1 MSKPRRTRRSPV
13 RHLEKPGGRR
23 RFLIASTVVLAVGIA
38 VGVMFLRGPAGG
50 FEMLEGRWQRP
61 DGGYIVEIR
70 GVDSSGKI
78 DAVYLNPTPI
88 NVARADATRDGSTL
102 QVFVELRAPN
112 YPGSSTKDRK
122 STRLNS
128 SHLVI

>member
-1 MSKPRRTRRSPV
+1 MSRPRRTRRSPV

-23 RFLIASTVVLAVGIA
+23 GFLIASTVVLAVGIA

-50 FEMLEGRWQRP
+50 FEVLEGRWQRP
-61 DGGYIVEIR
+61 DGGYIFEIP

-78 DAVYLNPTPI
+78 DAGYLKPTPI

-102 QVFVELRAPN
+102 QGLVQRGAPELP
-112 YPGSSTKDRK
+112 
-122 STRLNS
+122 
-128 SHLVI
+128 